1 MLIQVLG
8 TGCPN
13 CRKLTENTQ
22 AAVASLG
29 LDATIEKV
37 EDVREIAKFRVMR
50 TPALAVDGKVVLSG
64 KVASPAEIATLL
76 KG

>member
-13 CRKLTENTQ
+13 CKKLTENTQ
-22 AAVASLG
+22 AAVASLN

-37 EDVREIAKFRVMR
+37 EDVREIVKFRVMR

-64 KVASPAEIATLL
+64 KVASPAEIAALL